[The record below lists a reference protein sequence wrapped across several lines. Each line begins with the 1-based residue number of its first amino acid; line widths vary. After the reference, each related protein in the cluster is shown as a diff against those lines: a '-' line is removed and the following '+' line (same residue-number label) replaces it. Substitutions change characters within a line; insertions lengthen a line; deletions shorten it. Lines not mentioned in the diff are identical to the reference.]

1 MKLKFLKGT
10 KLYSTVMVGYD
21 TDDML
26 VPSGKVLEENY
37 ECDKPENDYHITIAG
52 PIKSQVTA
60 ETRIH
65 YKDGLYLK
73 VGDASNYSIIS
84 SAKAIYNHPHF
95 IYIILGI
102 IASGI
107 IGFIWYK
114 RKH

>member
-10 KLYSTVMVGYD
+10 KLYSTLMIGYD
-21 TDDML
+21 TNDML

-52 PIKSQVTA
+52 PIKCEVTA

-65 YKDGLYLK
+65 YKDCLYLK

-84 SAKAIYNHPHF
+84 TAKAIYNHPYF
-95 IYIILGI
+95 IYVIFGITAAVIAFII
-102 IASGI
+102 
-107 IGFIWYK
+107 WK